1 MVSILREGLRERGQC
16 FNLNVRMSRIKID
29 RVERRALSVKRND
42 IGKSMDIF
50 SEDSKWE
57 IKIFSL

>member
-1 MVSILREGLRERGQC
+1 
-16 FNLNVRMSRIKID
+16 MSRIKID